1 MLSSHTAHLKP
12 SKRHVD
18 MSDSSTQKSATVPPV
33 AASLVLI
40 IIGLIFAAANMRSP
54 LVMIGS
60 IAPMLG
66 DDFGLSADQIG
77 YLGALPMP
85 LFAFG
90 SLVAAVLARRFGLER
105 MMILM
110 TLTLAVGV
118 AMRSWFGVGA
128 LFFGTLVLSFAIG
141 MLNALTA
148 PFIKQYAPNNISLA
162 TGVFSLSMSLL
173 AGIGAWSVVPLAGQ
187 IGWQLA
193 MSLWAVF
200 GVVAALIWWRIYHK
214 AGAAKMV
221 PLTHGGSVMNPWRK
235 QAAWQMA
242 VLLGLQSFL
251 FYTVASFLPSI
262 GMGFGASL
270 QEATHL
276 ALVFQL
282 MAPPAI
288 IILTWL
294 MRRGASARVLAV
306 AGCVMNVI
314 GVLGMLWLN
323 QLMMLWSALM
333 GFGCA
338 LIFTL
343 SLMMFSLRT
352 TSAESARDLSSMVQ
366 AVSYSI
372 AMFGPLLIGQ
382 LYAWQGDWQLPLM
395 VMAVLMLVNVPFGF
409 WAASQSKIDA

>member
-1 MLSSHTAHLKP
+1 
-12 SKRHVD
+12 
-18 MSDSSTQKSATVPPV
+18 MSDSHTTQQSSAFSP
-33 AASLVLI
+33 ALSLALI
-40 IIGLIFAAANMRSP
+40 VIGLIFAAANMRSP

-60 IAPMLG
+60 IAPML
-66 DDFGLSADQIG
+66 DRDFGLSADQIG

-85 LFAFG
+85 LFALG
-90 SLVAAVLARRFGLER
+90 SLVAAVVARRFGLER

-110 TLTLAVGV
+110 TLLLAGGV
-118 AMRSWFGVGA
+118 AMRSWFGVAA
-128 LFFGTLVLSFAIG
+128 LFFGTLILSFAIG

-173 AGIGAWSVVPLAGQ
+173 AGIGAWSVVPLADHV
-187 IGWQLA
+187 GWQMA
-193 MSLWAVF
+193 MSVWAVF
-200 GVVAALIWWRIYHK
+200 GVVAALILWRIYQTHR
-214 AGAAKMV
+214 GAAKTAKMA
-221 PLTHGGSVMNPWRK
+221 HNAAMMNPWRK
-235 QAAWQMA
+235 KAAWQMA

-251 FYTVASFLPSI
+251 FYTIASFLPSI

-270 QEATHL
+270 HEATHL

-282 MAPPAI
+282 MAPLAI
-288 IILTWL
+288 LILTWL
-294 MRRGASARVLAV
+294 MRRGASARALALT
-306 AGCVMNVI
+306 GCVMNVT
-314 GVLGMLWLN
+314 GVLGMLWLPAV
-323 QLMMLWSALM
+323 MVLWSALM

-372 AMFGPLLIGQ
+372 AMFGPLIIGK

-395 VMAVLMLVNVPFGF
+395 VMAALMLVNVPFGY
-409 WAASQSKIDA
+409 WATSQSKLDA

>member
-1 MLSSHTAHLKP
+1 
-12 SKRHVD
+12 
-18 MSDSSTQKSATVPPV
+18 MSDSHTTQQSSAFSP
-33 AASLVLI
+33 ALSLALI
-40 IIGLIFAAANMRSP
+40 VIGLIFAAANMRSP

-60 IAPMLG
+60 IAPML
-66 DDFGLSADQIG
+66 DRDFGLSADQIG

-85 LFAFG
+85 LFALG

-110 TLTLAVGV
+110 TLLLAGGV
-118 AMRSWFGVGA
+118 AMRSWFGVAA
-128 LFFGTLVLSFAIG
+128 LFFGTLILSFAIG

-173 AGIGAWSVVPLAGQ
+173 AGIGAWSVVPLADHV
-187 IGWQLA
+187 GWQMA
-193 MSLWAVF
+193 MSVWAVF
-200 GVVAALIWWRIYHK
+200 GVVAALIWWRIYQTHR
-214 AGAAKMV
+214 GAAKTAKMA
-221 PLTHGGSVMNPWRK
+221 HNAAMMNPWRK
-235 QAAWQMA
+235 KAAWQMA

-251 FYTVASFLPSI
+251 FYTIASFLPSI

-282 MAPPAI
+282 MAPLAI
-288 IILTWL
+288 LILTWL
-294 MRRGASARVLAV
+294 MRRGASARALALT
-306 AGCVMNVI
+306 GCVMNVT
-314 GVLGMLWLN
+314 GVLGMLWLPAV
-323 QLMMLWSALM
+323 MVLWSALM

-372 AMFGPLLIGQ
+372 AMFGPLIIGK

-395 VMAVLMLVNVPFGF
+395 VMAALMLVNVPFGY

>member
-1 MLSSHTAHLKP
+1 
-12 SKRHVD
+12 
-18 MSDSSTQKSATVPPV
+18 MSDSHTTQQSSAFSPTT
-33 AASLVLI
+33 ASLALI
-40 IIGLIFAAANMRSP
+40 VIGLIFAAANMRSP

-60 IAPMLG
+60 IAPML
-66 DDFGLSADQIG
+66 DRDFGLSADQIG

-85 LFAFG
+85 LFALG

-110 TLTLAVGV
+110 TLLLAGGV
-118 AMRSWFGVGA
+118 AMRSWFGVAA
-128 LFFGTLVLSFAIG
+128 LFFGTLILSFAIG

-173 AGIGAWSVVPLAGQ
+173 AGIGAWSVVPLADHV
-187 IGWQLA
+187 GWQMA
-193 MSLWAVF
+193 MSVWAVF
-200 GVVAALIWWRIYHK
+200 GVVAALIWWRIYQTHR
-214 AGAAKMV
+214 GAAKTAKMA
-221 PLTHGGSVMNPWRK
+221 HNAAMMNPWRK
-235 QAAWQMA
+235 KAAWQMA

-251 FYTVASFLPSI
+251 FYTIASFLPSI

-282 MAPPAI
+282 MAPLAI
-288 IILTWL
+288 LILTWL
-294 MRRGASARVLAV
+294 MRRGASARALALT
-306 AGCVMNVI
+306 GCVMNVT
-314 GVLGMLWLN
+314 GVLGMLWLPAV
-323 QLMMLWSALM
+323 MVLWSALM

-372 AMFGPLLIGQ
+372 AMFGPLIIGK

-395 VMAVLMLVNVPFGF
+395 VMAALMLVNVPFGY

>member
-1 MLSSHTAHLKP
+1 
-12 SKRHVD
+12 
-18 MSDSSTQKSATVPPV
+18 MSDSHTTQQSSAFSPAT
-33 AASLVLI
+33 ASLALI
-40 IIGLIFAAANMRSP
+40 VIGLIFAAANMRSP

-60 IAPMLG
+60 IAPMLNR
-66 DDFGLSADQIG
+66 DFGLSADQIG

-85 LFAFG
+85 LFALG

-110 TLTLAVGV
+110 TLLLAGGV
-118 AMRSWFGVGA
+118 AMRNWFGVAA
-128 LFFGTLVLSFAIG
+128 LFFGTLILSFAIG

-173 AGIGAWSVVPLAGQ
+173 AGIGAWSVVPLANHV
-187 IGWQLA
+187 GWQMA
-193 MSLWAVF
+193 MSAWAVF
-200 GVVAALIWWRIYHK
+200 GVVAALIWWRIYQAHR
-214 AGAAKMV
+214 GAAKTAKMA
-221 PLTHGGSVMNPWRK
+221 HNAAMMNPWRK
-235 QAAWQMA
+235 KAAWQMA

-251 FYTVASFLPSI
+251 FYTIASFLPSI

-282 MAPPAI
+282 MAPLAI
-288 IILTWL
+288 LILTWL
-294 MRRGASARVLAV
+294 MRRGASARALALT
-306 AGCVMNVI
+306 GCVMNVT
-314 GVLGMLWLN
+314 GVLGMLWLPAV
-323 QLMMLWSALM
+323 MVLWSALM

-372 AMFGPLLIGQ
+372 AMFGPLIIGK

-395 VMAVLMLVNVPFGF
+395 VMAALMLVNVPFGY

>member
-1 MLSSHTAHLKP
+1 
-12 SKRHVD
+12 
-18 MSDSSTQKSATVPPV
+18 MSDSHTTQQSSAFSP
-33 AASLVLI
+33 ALSLALI
-40 IIGLIFAAANMRSP
+40 VIGLIFAAANMRSP

-60 IAPMLG
+60 IAPML
-66 DDFGLSADQIG
+66 DRDFGLSADQIG

-85 LFAFG
+85 LFALG

-110 TLTLAVGV
+110 TLLLAGGV
-118 AMRSWFGVGA
+118 AMRSWFGVAA
-128 LFFGTLVLSFAIG
+128 LFFGTLILSFAIG

-173 AGIGAWSVVPLAGQ
+173 AGIGAWSVVPLADHV
-187 IGWQLA
+187 GWQMA
-193 MSLWAVF
+193 MSAWAVF
-200 GVVAALIWWRIYHK
+200 SVVAALIWWRIYQTHR
-214 AGAAKMV
+214 GAAKTGKMA
-221 PLTHGGSVMNPWRK
+221 HNAAMMNPCRK
-235 QAAWQMA
+235 KAAWQMA
-242 VLLGLQSFL
+242 VLLGVQSYW
-251 FYTVASFLPSI
+251 FYTIASFLPSL

-282 MAPPAI
+282 MAPLAI
-288 IILTWL
+288 LILTWL
-294 MRRGASARVLAV
+294 MRRGASARALALT
-306 AGCVMNVI
+306 GCVMNVT
-314 GVLGMLWLN
+314 GVLGMLWLPAV
-323 QLMMLWSALM
+323 MVLWSALM

-372 AMFGPLLIGQ
+372 AMFGPLIIGK

-395 VMAVLMLVNVPFGF
+395 VMAALMLVNVPFGY

>member
-1 MLSSHTAHLKP
+1 
-12 SKRHVD
+12 
-18 MSDSSTQKSATVPPV
+18 MSDSHTTQQSSAFSP
-33 AASLVLI
+33 ALSLALI
-40 IIGLIFAAANMRSP
+40 VIGLIFAAANMRSP

-60 IAPMLG
+60 IAPML
-66 DDFGLSADQIG
+66 DRDFGLSADQIG

-85 LFAFG
+85 LFALG

-110 TLTLAVGV
+110 TLLLAGGV
-118 AMRSWFGVGA
+118 AMRSWFGVAA
-128 LFFGTLVLSFAIG
+128 LFFGTLILSFAIG

-173 AGIGAWSVVPLAGQ
+173 AGIGAWSVVPLADHV
-187 IGWQLA
+187 GWQMA
-193 MSLWAVF
+193 MSVWAVF
-200 GVVAALIWWRIYHK
+200 GVVAALIWWRIYQAHK
-214 AGAAKMV
+214 GTAKTAKMA
-221 PLTHGGSVMNPWRK
+221 HNAAMMNPWRK
-235 QAAWQMA
+235 KAAWQMA

-251 FYTVASFLPSI
+251 FYTIASFLPSI

-282 MAPPAI
+282 MAPLAI
-288 IILTWL
+288 LILTWL
-294 MRRGASARVLAV
+294 MRRGASARALALT
-306 AGCVMNVI
+306 GCVMNVT
-314 GVLGMLWLN
+314 GVLGMLWLPAV
-323 QLMMLWSALM
+323 MVLWSALM

-372 AMFGPLLIGQ
+372 AMFGPLIIGK

-395 VMAVLMLVNVPFGF
+395 VMAALMLVNVPFGY

>member
-1 MLSSHTAHLKP
+1 
-12 SKRHVD
+12 
-18 MSDSSTQKSATVPPV
+18 MSDQFTSKKPTPLPSTV
-33 AASLVLI
+33 ALLVF

-60 IAPMLG
+60 IVPMLS

-110 TLTLAVGV
+110 TLMLAVGV
-118 AMRSWFGVGA
+118 SMRSWFGVA
-128 LFFGTLVLSFAIG
+128 VLFFGTLLLSFAIG

-148 PFIKQYAPNNISLA
+148 PFIKQYAANNIPLA

-173 AGIGAWSVVPLAGQ
+173 AGIGAWSVVPLADQ
-187 IGWQLA
+187 IGWRLA
-193 MSLWAVF
+193 MSVWAVF
-200 GVVAALIWWRIYHK
+200 GVVAALIWWYVYQSRTAVPQLERQA
-214 AGAAKMV
+214 AGV
-221 PLTHGGSVMNPWRK
+221 TVMNPWRK
-235 QAAWQMA
+235 KAAWQMA

-262 GMGFGASL
+262 GMSFGASL

-276 ALVFQL
+276 ALAFQL
-282 MAPPAI
+282 MAPLAI
-288 IILTWL
+288 ILLTWL
-294 MRRGASARVLAV
+294 MRRGLSGRVLAV
-306 AGCVMNVI
+306 SGCLMNVI
-314 GVLGMLWLN
+314 GICGMLWLN
-323 QLMMLWSALM
+323 QAMMLWSAMM

-338 LIFTL
+338 LVFTL

-366 AVSYSI
+366 AVGYSI
-372 AMFGPLLIGQ
+372 AMFGPLLMGK
-382 LYAWQGDWQLPLM
+382 LYAWQGDWQLPLI

-409 WAASQSKIDA
+409 WAASDNKIDDS

>member
-1 MLSSHTAHLKP
+1 
-12 SKRHVD
+12 
-18 MSDSSTQKSATVPPV
+18 MSDSHTTQQSSAFSP
-33 AASLVLI
+33 ALSLALI
-40 IIGLIFAAANMRSP
+40 VIGLIFAAANMRSP

-60 IAPMLG
+60 IAPML
-66 DDFGLSADQIG
+66 DRDFGLSADQIG

-85 LFAFG
+85 LFALG

-110 TLTLAVGV
+110 TLLLACGV
-118 AMRSWFGVGA
+118 AMRSWFGVAA
-128 LFFGTLVLSFAIG
+128 LFFGTLILSFAIG

-173 AGIGAWSVVPLAGQ
+173 AGIGAWSVVPLADHV
-187 IGWQLA
+187 GWQMA
-193 MSLWAVF
+193 MSVWAVF
-200 GVVAALIWWRIYHK
+200 GVVAALIWWRIYQTHR
-214 AGAAKMV
+214 GAAKTAKMA
-221 PLTHGGSVMNPWRK
+221 HNAAMMNPWRK
-235 QAAWQMA
+235 KAAWQMA

-251 FYTVASFLPSI
+251 FYTIASFLPSI

-282 MAPPAI
+282 MAPLAI
-288 IILTWL
+288 LILTWL
-294 MRRGASARVLAV
+294 MRRGASARALALT
-306 AGCVMNVI
+306 GCVMNVT
-314 GVLGMLWLN
+314 GVLGMLWLPAV
-323 QLMMLWSALM
+323 MVLWSALM

-372 AMFGPLLIGQ
+372 AMFGPLIIGK

-395 VMAVLMLVNVPFGF
+395 VMAALMLVNVPFGY